1 MKVSADDILLLCS
14 DGLSDMLRD
23 KEIAKLLHVNGG
35 LQAKSDALLEQA
47 LLKGGKDNISFIIIG
62 LSDSEEVDQHG
73 NR

>member
-1 MKVSADDILLLCS
+1 
-14 DGLSDMLRD
+14 
-23 KEIAKLLHVNGG
+23 LHVNGG